1 MPPDLQSGPFD
12 RSGIPPTIYGDRRE
26 ARLEVIAI
34 THKAMLEDIAIAD
47 KAMLEDTMTN
57 FQRTDRR
64 SMRRAS
70 LNDHKNEYKWG
81 PAGAK
86 IA

>member
-26 ARLEVIAI
+26 ARLEDKAIA
-34 THKAMLEDIAIAD
+34 HKAMLED
-47 KAMLEDTMTN
+47 TVTN